1 MRNLTAVIAWHG
13 GSPKVSTNCIDPRG
27 NNFSL
32 EKPLRWV
39 LTGSSFSFPMPILSK
54 ADAKMMSAELPLST
68 RTRWIVLLA
77 TIALFTK
84 GSSWGCWHPSRSESK
99 NVMAVSSQGSLDTT
113 CTSITSLDLM
123 LRK

>member
-1 MRNLTAVIAWHG
+1 MRNLTAVVAWHG

-27 NNFSL
+27 NTFSL

-54 ADAKMMSAELPLST
+54 ADVKMMSAEVPLST
-68 RTRWIVLLA
+68 RTRWFVLLA
-77 TIALFTK
+77 TIGLITK
-84 GSSWGCWHPSRSESK
+84 GSSWGCWHPSRSKSE

-113 CTSITSLDLM
+113 CTSITSPDLM